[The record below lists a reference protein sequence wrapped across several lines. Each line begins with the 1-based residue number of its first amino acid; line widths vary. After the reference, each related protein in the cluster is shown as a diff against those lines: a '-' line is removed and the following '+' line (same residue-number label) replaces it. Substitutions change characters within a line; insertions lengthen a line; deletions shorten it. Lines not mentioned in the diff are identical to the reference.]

1 MCGFFGALGRIASEK
16 SLNRSLTLLQHRGPD
31 ASACWAS
38 HSRLVW
44 LGHTRLAILDLSD
57 AGRQPMED
65 PHNGNVI
72 VFNGEIYNHLEIR
85 RELELLGLVF
95 RGNSDTE
102 TLLKGFGVWG
112 TELFARLRG
121 MFALAIFDRKSESVV
136 LARDRLGIKPLYLG
150 QAPTGDLLF
159 SSEVRALLPWAG
171 RDLSPE
177 GVASYLQMGCCSHRQ
192 ILFKNISEF
201 PAGCWARVRSQD
213 HVFKPMVF
221 WPTTSSNFMISGQS
235 GSAKPDFGSRKQ
247 VRTLLTDAVQS
258 HLLSDVPVACFLSG
272 GMDSSI
278 LAALASQ
285 AAPTR
290 RLTTFSVGFAEASH
304 DESEYAEQV
313 ATTLGTDH
321 HHIELFE
328 GEKLEMVS
336 AAVTHMDLPTIDGI
350 NTFLVSRE
358 AARAGFKVVLSGL
371 GADEVF
377 GGYPVFRDYAWI
389 RLLAGTPRMIQAAG
403 KLLRPSFH
411 LFTDIPA
418 DKTGQALSWWWR
430 RIWNGDELAKIG
442 LNAPSFRRTPGPSL
456 RDAMAEI
463 SWGEISGYLRDML
476 LRDSDAMSMAHSLE
490 LRVPFLDNALF
501 EYVLSL
507 PAGIKFSP
515 DVPKFLLLEATRD
528 LLPQQS
534 WNRPKMGF
542 SLPMESWMRRPLRD
556 FCKAGADQAGN
567 HLGLDRS
574 QNSQLWS
581 AWEKG
586 RLGWPK
592 MWAWVVLGHYL
603 EHS

>member
-1 MCGFFGALGRIASEK
+1 MCGFFGALGRMASEK
-16 SLNRSLTLLQHRGPD
+16 GLNRSLTLLQHRGPD
-31 ASACWAS
+31 ASASWAS
-38 HSRLVW
+38 HSRSVW

-72 VFNGEIYNHLEIR
+72 VFNGEIYNHPEIR

-112 TELFARLRG
+112 TELFVRLRG
-121 MFALAIFDRKSESVV
+121 MFALAIFDRNSESVV

-150 QAPTGDLLF
+150 RTPTGELLF
-159 SSEVRALLPWAG
+159 SSEVRALLPWVG

-177 GVASYLQMGCCSHRQ
+177 GLASYLQSGCCSHRQ

-201 PAGCWARVRSQD
+201 SAGCWARLRPQD
-213 HVFKPMVF
+213 RNFRPMVF
-221 WPTTSSNFMISGQS
+221 WPTTFSSDGLAGETS
-235 GSAKPDFGSRKQ
+235 SAKPNLGASEK
-247 VRTLLTDAVQS
+247 VRTLLEGAVQS

-278 LAALASQ
+278 LAALASR
-285 AAPTR
+285 ANPTR

-313 ATTLGTDH
+313 ASALGTDH

-336 AAVTHMDLPTIDGI
+336 AALAHMDLPTIDGI
-350 NTFLVSRE
+350 NTYLVSRE
-358 AARAGFKVVLSGL
+358 AARAGFRVVLSGL

-377 GGYPVFRDYAWI
+377 GGYPIFRDYAWV

-403 KLLRPSFH
+403 KMLRPGFH

-418 DKTGQALSWWWR
+418 DKNGQALSWWWR
-430 RIWNGDELAKIG
+430 RIWSGDELAQIG
-442 LNAPSFRRTPGPSL
+442 LKAPPFQRAPGPPL

-501 EYVLSL
+501 DYVLSL
-507 PAGIKFSP
+507 PAGLKFSP
-515 DVPKFLLLEATRD
+515 SFPKSLLLEATRD

-542 SLPMESWMRRPLRD
+542 SLPMDSWMRRPLRD
-556 FCKAGADQAGN
+556 FCKAGADLAEN

-574 QNSQLWS
+574 QNLKLWS

-603 EHS
+603 EHP